1 MFRWIKVVECFKNV
15 FGKEVAKK
23 KKAVLEVYKDRGRQW
38 RWRLV
43 STNGNIIANGGE
55 GYKNKG
61 DCLDMVE
68 GIVRG
73 MDIVERK
80 IPK

>member
-1 MFRWIKVVECFKNV
+1 MFVWIKVVEWFRKF
-15 FGKEVAKK
+15 FGKEVSK
-23 KKAVLEVYKDRGRQW
+23 KKAVLEVYRDKGRQW

-43 STNGNIIANGGE
+43 ATNGNIIANSGE
-55 GYKNKG
+55 GYKNKC
-61 DCLDMVE
+61 DCTNMVE